1 MKVTGRTR
9 EELIEL
15 ILNAAATLRGATNTT
30 LMYKSYLSASEV
42 RELLFSMQA
51 DGLIQYLEGEM
62 KFKATIKG
70 LEFLSEC
77 STKDRSLLKV
87 CEHQC
92 TKCGLLYDCTS
103 HDCQKPF
110 HYSKCSTC
118 LNFVLQSSFGE
129 S

>member
-9 EELIEL
+9 AELIEL
-15 ILNAAATLRGATNTT
+15 ILNAAATSRGATKAT
-30 LMYKSYLSASEV
+30 LMYRSYLSLSEV

-51 DGLIQYLEGEM
+51 DGLIEYLEGEM

-70 LEFLSEC
+70 LQFLSEC
-77 STKDRSLLKV
+77 STNDRSLLKV

-92 TKCGLLYDCTS
+92 TRCGVLYDCTS
-103 HDCQKPF
+103 NDCQKPF
-110 HYSKCSTC
+110 HYSKCSAC

-129 S
+129 Y